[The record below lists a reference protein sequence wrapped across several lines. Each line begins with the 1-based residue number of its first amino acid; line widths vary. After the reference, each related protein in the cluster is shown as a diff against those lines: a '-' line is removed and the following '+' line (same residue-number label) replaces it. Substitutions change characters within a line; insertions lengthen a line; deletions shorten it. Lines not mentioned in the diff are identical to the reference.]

1 MLTGGDT
8 KVRGAKLRFRRSAC
22 HQSCGIRPLTLVD
35 IEDAVVVGIVI
46 ADV

>member
-8 KVRGAKLRFRRSAC
+8 EVRRAKLRFGRSAR
-22 HQSCGIRPLTLVD
+22 HQSSRIRPLTLVD